1 MNDAEL
7 KKIVDHVVHL
17 SIENEWVEFKHNFHS
32 CEEIG
37 ERISAISNSACLLK
51 RPYGFLIFG
60 IEDGTHN
67 IIGTSFK
74 ARSAKKGNE
83 ELEMWLL
90 NRLNPRI
97 DIECLEFDYDDDK
110 HISMYRIP
118 AATNRPVT
126 FLHESY
132 IRIGSMTKKLS
143 LYPEKEAKIW
153 RNNPHKPLDS
163 IILKENL
170 DENEITKYLHTEAYF
185 TLMGLPLPNNIQG
198 IIDRFLSERFITKD
212 LFGYGI
218 TQLGAILFAK
228 NLNDFSGLNRKAI
241 RVIVYNGKNKIETI
255 RERIGEKGYAVDFEN
270 TIDWINGQ
278 LPANEEIGKALRREV
293 RMYPEIAIRELFANA
308 IIHQDFSEQGFPMVE
323 IFSDRVE
330 ISNPGLPVINIDRF
344 IDEYQSRNDSLADV
358 MRRLGFCEEK
368 GSGWD
373 KAIAACEL
381 YQLPPIL
388 TRIQETRTCVSLLSY
403 RKLNDLNKEERI
415 STCYQHA
422 SLK

>member
-1 MNDAEL
+1 MEQ
-7 KKIVDHVVHL
+7 
-17 SIENEWVEFKHNFHS
+17 
-32 CEEIG
+32 
-37 ERISAISNSACLLK
+37 
-51 RPYGFLIFG
+51 
-60 IEDGTHN
+60 
-67 IIGTSFK
+67 
-74 ARSAKKGNE
+74 
-83 ELEMWLL
+83 
-90 NRLNPRI
+90 
-97 DIECLEFDYDDDK
+97 
-110 HISMYRIP
+110 
-118 AATNRPVT
+118 
-126 FLHESY
+126 
-132 IRIGSMTKKLS
+132 
-143 LYPEKEAKIW
+143 
-153 RNNPHKPLDS
+153 
-163 IILKENL
+163 
-170 DENEITKYLHTEAYF
+170 YF
-185 TLMGLPLPNNIQG
+185 SQ
-198 IIDRFLSERFITKD
+198 
-212 LFGYGI
+212 
-218 TQLGAILFAK
+218 

-422 SLK
+422 SLKYVSNEKMTNQSLRNRLGIEEHNSAIASRIIKETIVSGLIKEDNPESVSRKFKRYIPYWG

>member
-1 MNDAEL
+1 
-7 KKIVDHVVHL
+7 
-17 SIENEWVEFKHNFHS
+17 
-32 CEEIG
+32 
-37 ERISAISNSACLLK
+37 
-51 RPYGFLIFG
+51 
-60 IEDGTHN
+60 
-67 IIGTSFK
+67 
-74 ARSAKKGNE
+74 
-83 ELEMWLL
+83 MWLL

-228 NLNDFSGLNRKAI
+228 FK
-241 RVIVYNGKNKIETI
+241 
-255 RERIGEKGYAVDFEN
+255 
-270 TIDWINGQ
+270 
-278 LPANEEIGKALRREV
+278 
-293 RMYPEIAIRELFANA
+293 
-308 IIHQDFSEQGFPMVE
+308 
-323 IFSDRVE
+323 
-330 ISNPGLPVINIDRF
+330 
-344 IDEYQSRNDSLADV
+344 
-358 MRRLGFCEEK
+358 
-368 GSGWD
+368 
-373 KAIAACEL
+373 
-381 YQLPPIL
+381 
-388 TRIQETRTCVSLLSY
+388 
-403 RKLNDLNKEERI
+403 
-415 STCYQHA
+415 
-422 SLK
+422 